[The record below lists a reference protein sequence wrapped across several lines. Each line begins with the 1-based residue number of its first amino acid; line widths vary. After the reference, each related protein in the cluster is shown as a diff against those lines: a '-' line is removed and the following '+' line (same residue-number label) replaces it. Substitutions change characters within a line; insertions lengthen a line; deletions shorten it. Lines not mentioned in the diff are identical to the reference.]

1 MSDTAVKKVDKK
13 NIFSS
18 VRDYCKEQ
26 EMLIRD
32 LFDSFA
38 LIVLSLY
45 PFRNIHNGLD
55 LWDTG
60 YNYANFEYMGLTSM
74 DPMWLFSTY
83 LSNAIG
89 HLMTLLPYGHT
100 LRGLNFYTAFV
111 PALMAV
117 GMYLFFTRH
126 LKFPGWIVFFAEYAS
141 LSLCW
146 APTAVL

>member
-1 MSDTAVKKVDKK
+1 MQKVDKK

-60 YNYANFEYMGLTSM
+60 YNYSNFEYIYLRICRSFSLLGTDGCSVSVSH
-74 DPMWLFSTY
+74 LFCDN
-83 LSNAIG
+83 LIM
-89 HLMTLLPYGHT
+89 H
-100 LRGLNFYTAFV
+100 
-111 PALMAV
+111 
-117 GMYLFFTRH
+117 
-126 LKFPGWIVFFAEYAS
+126 S
-141 LSLCW
+141 LISRYHGG
-146 APTAVL
+146 